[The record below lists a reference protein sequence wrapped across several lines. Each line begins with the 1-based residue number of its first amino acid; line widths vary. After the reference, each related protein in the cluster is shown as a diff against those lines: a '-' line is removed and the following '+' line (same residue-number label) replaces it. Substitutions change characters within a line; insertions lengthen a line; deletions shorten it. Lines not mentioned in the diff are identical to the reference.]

1 MYRGERENDG
11 STCHTETVARLFDLC
26 GHAPRTFATQTKFTP
41 STRWESYEV
50 DGELWVRG
58 GGQVK
63 ISKSN
68 TALTASTP
76 LGTQRTPPSYRN
88 PS

>member
-1 MYRGERENDG
+1 MM
-11 STCHTETVARLFDLC
+11 VAHVTQRQWLDSLILVDIHQGRLP
-26 GHAPRTFATQTKFTP
+26 PRQGP
-41 STRWESYEV
+41 PHHEV

-68 TALTASTP
+68 TALTASTT
-76 LGTQRTPPSYRN
+76 LCTQRAPASYRN